1 MQQRLLGAAIAVLL
15 LHTATEGCTSGASS
29 GHDQGGAGPGGGS
42 HFGGGG
48 AGAGPSSCH
57 PQVLV
62 AGIVEPSLVAVNDA
76 AVYWVDQQALRSQPH
91 GSNVPVTW
99 FEAASAPVDLAVDEL
114 ALYWTDSAG
123 LHRLPFATSTEQL
136 LVPGSPGTVCPAA
149 LTLDG
154 STVYFNDLCG
164 QLVGK
169 VAKDGT
175 APATLASDVAN
186 ADNLAVDASALYVTA
201 EAQGEVLRI
210 SLGDGT
216 VSTFAAGENGPQSV
230 TLDAAD
236 AYWSSGLQLMQAP
249 KSGGTPSV
257 LATETQQS
265 LYLHIA
271 SIAAD
276 ETGVYWLY
284 ADAVRKQT
292 PAGGPT
298 VTLATGQAHPQNLVL
313 HSTGI
318 YWANN
323 NGGSI
328 MMCAR

>member
-1 MQQRLLGAAIAVLL
+1 MTQRHVGAAIAFLVLL
-15 LHTATEGCTSGASS
+15 AAAGGCTSEANTDDD
-29 GHDQGGAGPGGGS
+29 HGGAGPGAGS
-42 HFGGGG
+42 PSGGGG
-48 AGAGPSSCH
+48 AGAGPSSCD
-57 PQVLV
+57 PEIVV

-76 AVYWVDQQALRSQPH
+76 AVYWADQQALRSQPH
-91 GSNVPVTW
+91 GSSVPVTLLQ
-99 FEAASAPVDLAVDEL
+99 AASAPVDLAVDESS
-114 ALYWTDSAG
+114 LYWTDSAG
-123 LHRLPFATSTEQL
+123 LHRLVLATSAEQL
-136 LVPGSPGTVCPAA
+136 LVPGSAGTVCPAA
-149 LTLDG
+149 LTLDA
-154 STVYFNDLCG
+154 STVYFDDLCA
-164 QLVGK
+164 QVVGK

-175 APATLASDVAN
+175 APATLATNVAN

-210 SLGDGT
+210 ALGDGT
-216 VSTFAAGENGPQSV
+216 VSTFAANQNGPQSV
-230 TLDAAD
+230 TLDAD
-236 AYWSSGLQLMQAP
+236 HAYWSSGVQLMQAP
-249 KSGGTPSV
+249 KTGGIPSM
-257 LATETQQS
+257 LATETVQG

-292 PAGGPT
+292 PAGGNT
-298 VTLATGQAHPQNLVL
+298 VTLATGQAHPQNMVL

-328 MMCAR
+328 MMCPR